1 VATISYLGKGNK
13 NGHGD
18 ELDREKIEGL
28 RLQNAIARSKLQRL
42 AGEFV
47 SKREVTFAL
56 SHALILLR
64 TQILTVPGLVSAE
77 LRDLDTQA
85 QHRVRMRVEGAVH
98 RFLTQLSE
106 NMEAAMHSEEFIAK
120 LKAELAGKTDDD
132 AAKLKRDLA
141 KQKRTEK
148 RNAKA
153 RKQS

>member
-1 VATISYLGKGNK
+1 VAQLHYHGK
-13 NGHGD
+13 NGNPA
-18 ELDREKIEGL
+18 LDAERIEAI
-28 RLQNAIARSKLQRL
+28 RIQNAIARSKLSRL
-42 AGEFV
+42 DGELV
-47 SKREVTFAL
+47 SKREVVFAL

-85 QHRVRMRVEGAVH
+85 QHRVRMRIEDAVR
-98 RFLTQLSE
+98 RFLEQLAE
-106 NMEAAMHSEEFIAK
+106 GMEAAMHSEEFIAK

-132 AAKLKRDLA
+132 AAQLKRDLA
-141 KQKRTEK
+141 KKRRTAK